1 MADPLFPDRGRD
13 TTRIEAFVDAAFAF
27 SLTLLVISIDEI
39 PATYNEMIDA
49 LKGTPAFL
57 ASFVIVS
64 MFWLAHRTWSKRY
77 GLDTTFSSLAS
88 LMLVFVMMVY
98 VYPLKQMM
106 SATLSS
112 LSGGWIPSSIQFTNS
127 DEVRGFF
134 TIYGV
139 GFVAACCCISI
150 LYWHAWRQRD
160 QLGLNALQ
168 SYTTRQTI
176 YAWLIVA
183 GSGVASI
190 GFAQFASLKF
200 LPLAGW
206 VYASLPIVMTTFGRL
221 SERRSPPHEET
232 G

>member
-1 MADPLFPDRGRD
+1 MTDSVFPDRGRD

-39 PATYNEMIDA
+39 PATYHEMLDA

-77 GLDTTFSSLAS
+77 GMDTTFSTLAS
-88 LMLVFVMMVY
+88 LTLVFVMMVY

-106 SATLSS
+106 SATLSA

-127 DEVRGFF
+127 AEVRGFF

-139 GFVAACCCISI
+139 GFVAACSCVAI
-150 LYWHAWRQRD
+150 LNWHAWRHRV
-160 QLGLNALQ
+160 QLGLSDSQ
-168 SYTTRQTI
+168 SYVTLQTV
-176 YAWLIVA
+176 YAWLIVGA
-183 GSGVASI
+183 SGIASI
-190 GFAQFASLKF
+190 CFAQFASLKF

-206 VYASLPIVMTTFGRL
+206 VYASLPFIMTLFGRIAERYSPA
-221 SERRSPPHEET
+221 SESLE
-232 G
+232 